1 MHNLNDLCIW
11 QHGII
16 GACNVEVALV
26 ELSEPALVHRGLVST
41 VHLRDVEPLYLVDSF
56 QSHVPGERH
65 C

>member
-1 MHNLNDLCIW
+1 
-11 QHGII
+11 
-16 GACNVEVALV
+16 
-26 ELSEPALVHRGLVST
+26 LVST